1 MKFRSM
7 LKTVML
13 LALVVG
19 FTSIQGCSW
28 FGGGSD
34 QDTVDVADLQGTGN
48 DGGSELPPP
57 VSAEADGPRPTELT
71 LMGEMKTIHFD
82 YDRSQIRP
90 DQLDLIDYNL
100 RYLVA
105 NPEVK
110 VLIEG
115 HCDERGTIEYNFAL
129 GHRRANAVREYFIK
143 NGILPERLSVR
154 SKGEE
159 EPADAGSSDA
169 AMAANRRGIFYRIH

>member
-1 MKFRSM
+1 MKFRSF
-7 LKTVML
+7 LKSVLM
-13 LALVVG
+13 LALVVS
-19 FTSIQGCSW
+19 FASVQGCSW
-28 FGGGSD
+28 FGGGD
-34 QDTVDVADLQGTGN
+34 DDAVDVSLQGTEM
-48 DGGSELPPP
+48 DGAGSELPPP
-57 VSAEADGPRPTELT
+57 ADAEADGPRPTELV
-71 LMGEMKTIHFD
+71 LMEDMKTIYFD

-90 DQLDLIDYNL
+90 DQLELIDYNL

-129 GHRRANAVREYFIK
+129 GHRRANSVREYFIK

-159 EPADAGSSDA
+159 EPVDAGHGEA
-169 AMAANRRGIFYRIH
+169 AWSQNRRCIFYSIH